1 MTASS
6 ATVPTRFQ
14 QPALSAEVQRII
26 DTPPT
31 WLVRWGNVLLLV
43 IILGSLLLGGLVPY
57 PNTLS
62 GKVVVGSTTRVVVS
76 ATDAHRIRPGQRV
89 IISLYNFPSEKYG
102 ALTGLVVAVPTADGT
117 GQAMLPVQ
125 LSEGYRSTYGQL
137 LPVGTASMGRARI
150 IVADETLYEQ
160 LVHF

>member
-1 MTASS
+1 MTVSP
-6 ATVPTRFQ
+6 ATVPTRPQ

-43 IILGSLLLGGLVPY
+43 ILVGSLLLGGLVPY
-57 PNTLS
+57 PNTVS
-62 GKVVVGSTTRVVVS
+62 GKVVAGSTTRVVLP
-76 ATDAHRIRPGQRV
+76 AADARRIRPGQRV
-89 IISLYNFPSEKYG
+89 IISLYAFPSEKYG
-102 ALTGLVVAVPTADGT
+102 ALMGQVVAVSTVDGT
-117 GQAMLPVQ
+117 GQAMVPVQ

-137 LPVGTASMGRARI
+137 LPVGPASMGRARI
-150 IVADETLYEQ
+150 IVADETLYQQ